1 MIGYITSPL
10 ILRDDS
16 SQHCGRCENWK
27 IINEI
32 SDKFTCHSPGGPGGS
47 RIGGARMLGGRPGGG
62 PGGIPGGLPGG
73 GPGGNMRGSP
83 PMGAP
88 RSGGGRN
95 IIGGRPGGGPERS
108 IIFVVTTKTVYSL
121 YK

>member
-1 MIGYITSPL
+1 MVRG
-10 ILRDDS
+10 DS
-16 SQHCGRCENWK
+16 SQHRGCFENRK
-27 IINEI
+27 IFNKI
-32 SDKFTCHSPGGPGGS
+32 SDKFTCHSPGGPGGI
-47 RIGGARMLGGRPGGG
+47 RIGGARMLGGSPGGG

-95 IIGGRPGGGPERS
+95 IIGGRPGGGPGRCY
-108 IIFVVTTKTVYSL
+108 IRYMFVL
-121 YK
+121 Q